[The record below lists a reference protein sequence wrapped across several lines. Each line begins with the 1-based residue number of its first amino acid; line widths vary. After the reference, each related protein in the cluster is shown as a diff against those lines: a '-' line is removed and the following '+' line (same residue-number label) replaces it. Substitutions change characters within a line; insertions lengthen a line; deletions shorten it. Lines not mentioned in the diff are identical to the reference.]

1 MLLFLLRTYETCVI
15 GATLML
21 RWSMDEKA
29 PYMPV
34 FAFAYDNYCFRA
46 YKKGFTFTVATRYI
60 CFHVYG

>member
-1 MLLFLLRTYETCVI
+1 MLLFLLRMYVTCVM

-34 FAFAYDNYCFRA
+34 FAVAYDNHCFRA
-46 YKKGFTFTVATRYI
+46 YKKS
-60 CFHVYG
+60 FHIYRRN